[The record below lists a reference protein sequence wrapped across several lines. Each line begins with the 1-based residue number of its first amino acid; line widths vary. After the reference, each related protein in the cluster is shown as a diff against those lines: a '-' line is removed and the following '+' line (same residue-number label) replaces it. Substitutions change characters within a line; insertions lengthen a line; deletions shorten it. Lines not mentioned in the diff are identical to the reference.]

1 MTATFKS
8 VSESALTYLKPA
20 ELADREVEG
29 TYLGILN
36 GQFGANYKI
45 LTKDGEVVVNGC
57 GALNSQMQKVSEGSL
72 IRLVYRGQKK
82 IKDGPMKGKSF
93 HDIDVQIASK

>member
-1 MTATFKS
+1 MSTFKS
-8 VSESALTYLKPA
+8 VSESSISYLKPA

-29 TYLGILN
+29 TYLGVIT
-36 GQFGANYKI
+36 GQFGPNYKI
-45 LTKDGEVVVNGC
+45 ATKAGDVVVNGC

-82 IKDGPMKGKSF
+82 IKEGPMKGKSF
-93 HDIDVQIASK
+93 HDIDVQISTAE